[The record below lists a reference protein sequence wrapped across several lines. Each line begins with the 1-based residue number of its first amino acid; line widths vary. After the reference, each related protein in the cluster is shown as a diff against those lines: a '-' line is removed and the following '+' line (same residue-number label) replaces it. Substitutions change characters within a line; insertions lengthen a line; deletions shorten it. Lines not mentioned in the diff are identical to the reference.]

1 LVVGLGVVA
10 EQFVA
15 EVFARGKV
23 TIPLSV
29 RDILNL
35 EDGDY
40 VRVSIMEVIK
50 RSKGVRAKKRT

>member
-1 LVVGLGVVA
+1 VWLRSSLWL
-10 EQFVA
+10 
-15 EVFARGKV
+15 R
-23 TIPLSV
+23 SV

-50 RSKGVRAKKRT
+50 RSKGVRAKKRM